1 MFENLGK
8 TALFWSSGLDSTLV
22 LAMMIEAKA
31 EFDIIHIRDFWGK
44 AELKRADALIKKW
57 NLKTFSYPPMSVSF
71 IGNDTELTAV
81 FEYAVT
87 GGAIPMLRDV
97 TDGTRCIAE
106 LDGLRMYQ
114 PPFVYDTY
122 VVGSR
127 KDDTH
132 WAFENQVIPG
142 ERWQVG
148 NANFYAPLYDLNRQE
163 VIAKS
168 LEYGLDVEKEVDEND
183 VSLCTRCLQG
193 ETVFCPAEQ
202 KYIPPIQWDK
212 AFNTRLFRESY
223 ASRH

>member
-1 MFENLGK
+1 MFENLKGK
-8 TALFWSSGLDSTLV
+8 TALWWSSGLDSTLV

-31 EFDIIHIRDFWGK
+31 QFDIIHIRDFWGK

-97 TDGTRCIAE
+97 VDGTRCIAE
-106 LDGLRMYQ
+106 LDGLKMYE

-132 WAFENQVIPG
+132 WAFENQVVPG
-142 ERWQVG
+142 ERWTVG
-148 NANFYAPLYDLNRQE
+148 TANFYAPLYKLTREE

-168 LEYGLDVEKEVDEND
+168 LEYGLDVEKEADEND
-183 VSLCTRCLQG
+183 LSICSKCLNG
-193 ETVFCPAEQ
+193 VEVLCPAEQ
-202 KYIPPIQWDK
+202 KMIPPVQWDRRENL
-212 AFNTRLFRESY
+212 ARFRESY
-223 ASRH
+223 AS